1 MKDGTDSN
9 DYRYTILKLIRNNM
23 LDNHNYS
30 QLTVA
35 NTVKDLQATWMELTN
50 EITKV
55 QEYVQIDNLVE
66 LLQYRGRHQPSQT
79 AYAFLQDGEIESER
93 LTYQQLDQ
101 QARAIAAQLQALKLS
116 GQRALLL
123 YPPGLEFIPAFFG
136 CLYASVVAVP
146 AYPPKKNHKLGRLR
160 SIIADAQPEVVLAPK
175 AILAKIQ
182 DCLSEAENLADLTYL
197 ATDEVDLDLAQTWQA
212 ADITGDSLAFLQY
225 TSGSTGTPKGVMV
238 THRNLLHNEK
248 LIKTGM
254 GHSEKTVFVGWLP
267 LFHDMGLVGNV
278 LQPLYLGIP
287 SVLMSP
293 VAFLQKPIRWLQAIS
308 RYKATTSGGPNFAYD
323 LCVQKIKPEECAELD
338 LSSWTVAFNGAEP
351 IRSETLAKFAQA
363 FACCGFDSQAFYPCY
378 GMAETTLFVSG
389 SRQKISPVLREV
401 DSTQLQ
407 QNAIAP
413 AADRN
418 NSQAVVGSGQTFV
431 DKMIIVDPESQTRCQ
446 PNQVGEIWVADP
458 SVAQG
463 YWNRPE
469 QTLQTF
475 QARLADTGVGPWLR
489 TGDLGFVQE
498 GELFITGRIKDV
510 IIIRG
515 RNHYPQDIEQTI
527 ENSHP
532 ALRNSCGAAFA
543 VEIDGNEQL
552 VIAQEVERSY
562 IRKLDVDGVVAA
574 IRKAVSED
582 HGLFVSGIVLLKT
595 ASIPKTS
602 SGKIQRHACK
612 QGFLA
617 DSLKV
622 VGSWKG
628 HTATTSA
635 DQGQPICR
643 QASSREIQQ
652 WLVYWLSQKLKLEFW
667 AIDPSSTL
675 AEYGLDSL
683 IAVELADSLGAWL
696 GQTLDVTLLW
706 NFPTIEALAE
716 HLSTQKNS
724 STSSVTANSPLIAAI
739 ETPVLNSSPPS
750 EDLVEISQTLSE
762 LSELEIA
769 QLLAQEITMVQH

>member
-1 MKDGTDSN
+1 
-9 DYRYTILKLIRNNM
+9 M

>member
-1 MKDGTDSN
+1 
-9 DYRYTILKLIRNNM
+9 M
-23 LDNHNYS
+23 LDNHNYP
-30 QLTVA
+30 QPTIQ
-35 NTVKDLQATWMELTN
+35 NTVETYQTTRMQLEN
-50 EITKV
+50 EIIKV

-66 LLQYRGRHQPSQT
+66 LLQYRGKYQPSKT
-79 AYAFLQDGEIESER
+79 AYLFLQDGEIESER

-101 QARAIAAQLQALKLS
+101 QARAIAAQLQALRLS

-146 AYPPKKNHKLGRLR
+146 AYPPKKNQKLGRLR
-160 SIIADAQPEVVLAPK
+160 SIIADAQPQVILAPK
-175 AILAKIQ
+175 SVLAKIQ
-182 DCLSEAENLADLTYL
+182 ECLVQEEVDHIACFS
-197 ATDEVDLDLAQTWQA
+197 TDEIDLDLAQAWQA
-212 ADITGDSLAFLQY
+212 SDITGDSLAFLQY

-248 LIKTGM
+248 LIKTRM
-254 GHSEKTVFVGWLP
+254 GHSEKTVVLGWLP

-323 LCVQKIKPEECAELD
+323 LCVQKIKPEECSEID

-351 IRSETLAKFAQA
+351 IREETLAKFTQA
-363 FACCGFDSQAFYPCY
+363 FAPYGFRSQTFYPCY

-389 SRQKISPVLREV
+389 SQQKLPPVLQEADR
-401 DSTQLQ
+401 TQLQ
-407 QNAIAP
+407 RSAIANITNQGNV
-413 AADRN
+413 DRAN
-418 NSQAVVGSGQTFV
+418 TQILVGCGQTFV
-431 DKMIIVDPESQTRCQ
+431 EKIAIVDPESHIRCQ
-446 PNQVGEIWVADP
+446 PDRVGEIWVADP
-458 SVAQG
+458 SVAKG

-475 QARLADTGVGPWLR
+475 QAHLADTGEGPWLR
-489 TGDLGFVQE
+489 TGDLGFIKE
-498 GELFITGRIKDV
+498 EELFITGRIKDV

-515 RNHYPQDIEQTI
+515 RNHYPQDIEQTV
-527 ENSHP
+527 EKSHS
-532 ALRNSCGAAFA
+532 ALRSGCGAAFS
-543 VEIDGNEQL
+543 VEIDEREQL
-552 VIAQEVERSY
+552 VVVQEVERSY
-562 IRKLDVDGVVAA
+562 IRKLDVDEVVAA
-574 IRKAVSED
+574 IRKAVSEE
-582 HGLFVSGIVLLKT
+582 HGLFVSGVILLKT

-617 DSLKV
+617 NSLNA
-622 VGSWKG
+622 VGSWTGKN
-628 HTATTSA
+628 TAASPSNPSQST
-635 DQGQPICR
+635 CK

-652 WLVYWLSQKLKLEFW
+652 WIVYWLSQKLKLEFW

-683 IAVELADSLGAWL
+683 IAIELADSLGAWL
-696 GQTLDVTLLW
+696 GCTLDVTLFW
-706 NFPTIEALAE
+706 NFPTIEALAY
-716 HLSTQKNS
+716 HLSTLTNS
-724 STSSVTANSPLIAAI
+724 STSPTTETLSSVKRPVQSTA
-739 ETPVLNSSPPS
+739 LNSLPQSG
-750 EDLVEISQTLSE
+750 DLVEITKTLGE
-762 LSELEIA
+762 LSESDIA
-769 QLLAQEITMVQH
+769 QLLAEEITMVQHNNN

>member
-1 MKDGTDSN
+1 M
-9 DYRYTILKLIRNNM
+9 
-23 LDNHNYS
+23 
-30 QLTVA
+30 
-35 NTVKDLQATWMELTN
+35 
-50 EITKV
+50 
-55 QEYVQIDNLVE
+55 
-66 LLQYRGRHQPSQT
+66 
-79 AYAFLQDGEIESER
+79 ESER

-652 WLVYWLSQKLKLEFW
+652 WLVYWLSQKLKLDFW

>member
-1 MKDGTDSN
+1 
-9 DYRYTILKLIRNNM
+9 M

-463 YWNRPE
+463 YW
-469 QTLQTF
+469 
-475 QARLADTGVGPWLR
+475 
-489 TGDLGFVQE
+489 
-498 GELFITGRIKDV
+498 
-510 IIIRG
+510 
-515 RNHYPQDIEQTI
+515 
-527 ENSHP
+527 
-532 ALRNSCGAAFA
+532 
-543 VEIDGNEQL
+543 
-552 VIAQEVERSY
+552 
-562 IRKLDVDGVVAA
+562 
-574 IRKAVSED
+574 
-582 HGLFVSGIVLLKT
+582 
-595 ASIPKTS
+595 
-602 SGKIQRHACK
+602 
-612 QGFLA
+612 
-617 DSLKV
+617 
-622 VGSWKG
+622 
-628 HTATTSA
+628 
-635 DQGQPICR
+635 
-643 QASSREIQQ
+643 
-652 WLVYWLSQKLKLEFW
+652 
-667 AIDPSSTL
+667 
-675 AEYGLDSL
+675 
-683 IAVELADSLGAWL
+683 
-696 GQTLDVTLLW
+696 
-706 NFPTIEALAE
+706 
-716 HLSTQKNS
+716 
-724 STSSVTANSPLIAAI
+724 
-739 ETPVLNSSPPS
+739 
-750 EDLVEISQTLSE
+750 
-762 LSELEIA
+762 
-769 QLLAQEITMVQH
+769 

>member
-1 MKDGTDSN
+1 
-9 DYRYTILKLIRNNM
+9 M
-23 LDNHNYS
+23 LDNYNYS
-30 QLTVA
+30 QPTVK
-35 NTVKDLQATWMELTN
+35 NTVETLQATWIHLEN

-66 LLQYRGRHQPSQT
+66 LLQYRGRYQPSKI
-79 AYAFLQDGEIESER
+79 AYVFLQDGEIELES
-93 LTYQQLDQ
+93 LTYQQLDRK
-101 QARAIAAQLQALKLS
+101 ARAIAAQLQALELS

-123 YPPGLEFIPAFFG
+123 YPPGLEFISAFFG

-146 AYPPKKNHKLGRLR
+146 AYPPIKNQKLGRLQ
-160 SIIADAQPEVVLAPK
+160 SIVADAQAQAILAPK
-175 AILAKIQ
+175 SVLSIIQ
-182 DCLSEAENLADLTYL
+182 ERLVQEESLDEIIYFP
-197 ATDEVDLDLAQTWQA
+197 TDEIELDLAHKWQKS
-212 ADITGDSLAFLQY
+212 DITKDSLAFLQY

-238 THRNLLHNEK
+238 THQNLLHNEK

-278 LQPLYLGIP
+278 IQPLYLGIP

-293 VAFLQKPIRWLQAIS
+293 VAFLQKPIRWFQAIT

-323 LCVQKIKPEECAELD
+323 LCVQKIKPEECSDLN

-351 IRSETLAKFAQA
+351 IKAETLERFTQA
-363 FACCGFDSQAFYPCY
+363 FAPYGFRSQAFYPCY

-389 SRQKISPVLREV
+389 SLQKLSPVLRQV
-401 DSTQLQ
+401 DRTQLQ
-407 QNAIAP
+407 QNAIKP
-413 AADRN
+413 VEDRV
-418 NSQAVVGSGQTFV
+418 NSQTLVGCGHIFV
-431 DKMIIVDPESQTRCQ
+431 DKIVIVDPESHTRCQ
-446 PNQVGEIWVADP
+446 PNQVGEIWVAGA

-469 QTLQTF
+469 KTWQTF
-475 QARLADTGVGPWLR
+475 QAHLADTGEGPFLR
-489 TGDLGFVQE
+489 TGDLGFIQKE
-498 GELFITGRIKDV
+498 ELFITGRIKDV

-527 ENSHP
+527 EKSHP
-532 ALRNSCGAAFA
+532 ALRTSCGAAFA
-543 VEIDGNEQL
+543 VEIDGTEQL

-574 IRKAVSED
+574 IRKAVSEE
-582 HGLFVSGIVLLKT
+582 HGLFVSAVILLKT

-617 DSLKV
+617 NNLNV
-622 VGSWKG
+622 VGSWTGKN
-628 HTATTSA
+628 TETSSSNQSQSA
-635 DQGQPICR
+635 CKQV
-643 QASSREIQQ
+643 SSREIQQ
-652 WLVYWLSQKLKLEFW
+652 WIVYWLSQKLKLEFW
-667 AIDPSSTL
+667 SINPSCTL

-696 GQTLDVTLLW
+696 GYTLDMTLLW
-706 NFPTIEALAE
+706 NFPTIEALAD
-716 HLSTQKNS
+716 HLSILTNS
-724 STSSVTANSPLIAAI
+724 STSSTTETLSSI
-739 ETPVLNSSPPS
+739 ERSTVQPQALKSSHQS
-750 EDLVEISQTLSE
+750 EDLTEITKTLSE

-769 QLLAQEITMVQH
+769 QLLAQEITMVQHRE

>member
-1 MKDGTDSN
+1 M
-9 DYRYTILKLIRNNM
+9 
-23 LDNHNYS
+23 
-30 QLTVA
+30 
-35 NTVKDLQATWMELTN
+35 
-50 EITKV
+50 
-55 QEYVQIDNLVE
+55 DNLVE

>member
-1 MKDGTDSN
+1 
-9 DYRYTILKLIRNNM
+9 M

-101 QARAIAAQLQALKLS
+101 QARAIAAQLQALELA

-182 DCLSEAENLADLTYL
+182 ACLSEAENLADLTYL
-197 ATDEVDLDLAQTWQA
+197 ATDDVDLDLAQTWQA

-248 LIKTGM
+248 IIKTGM

-475 QARLADTGVGPWLR
+475 QAHLADTGEGPWLR

-622 VGSWKG
+622 VGSWTG

-724 STSSVTANSPLIAAI
+724 NTSSVTANSPLIAAI

-769 QLLAQEITMVQH
+769 QL